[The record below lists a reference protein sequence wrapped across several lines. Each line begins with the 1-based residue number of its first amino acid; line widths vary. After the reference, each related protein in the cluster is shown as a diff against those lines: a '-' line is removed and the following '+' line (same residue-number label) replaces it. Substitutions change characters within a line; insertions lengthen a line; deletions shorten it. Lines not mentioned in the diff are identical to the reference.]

1 MADHSLPS
9 PYDSPELYDLLF
21 EPFDFDASYWLKAAR
36 EAGGP
41 VLEVGCGTG
50 RILLRLLEAGLDV
63 DGLDASAPMLERLR
77 SKAAAKGL
85 EARAVAGD
93 MRAFSLPRRYAFVF
107 CAFNGFAHCET
118 TEDQISALRC
128 WREHLIPGGAVAL
141 HMTYPGPRY
150 WSEQDGEPAFEI
162 EAHDPVRGRTYQLWD
177 ARTKNPVAQ
186 LQVSRMEIRELDA
199 NGKILASHEYETR
212 QRWVYK
218 PELELLFRA
227 AGFAR
232 WDVVRGFDDG
242 PLTIP
247 EDQMIARAWR

>member
-1 MADHSLPS
+1 MTDRSLPS

-21 EPFDFDASYWLKAAR
+21 EPFDFDAAYWLQAAR

-50 RILLRLLEAGLDV
+50 RILLRLLEAGLDAE
-63 DGLDASAPMLERLR
+63 GLDASEPMLLRLR

-85 EARAVAGD
+85 RAAAVAGD
-93 MRAFSLPRRYAFVF
+93 MRDFSLPRRYALVF

-118 TEDQISALRC
+118 TEDQIRALRC
-128 WREHLIPGGAVAL
+128 WREHLAPGGAAAL
-141 HMTYPGPRY
+141 HMTYPGPKY
-150 WSEQDGEPAFEI
+150 WSEPDGEATLEM
-162 EAHDPVRGRTYQLWD
+162 EAHDPARGSTFQLWD
-177 ARTKNPVAQ
+177 RRRKDPVAQ
-186 LQVSRMEIRELDA
+186 IQKSRMEIREIDPK
-199 NGKILASHEYETR
+199 GRTLASHEYETV

-227 AGFAR
+227 ADFSR
-232 WDVVRGFDDG
+232 WEIVRGFDDG

-247 EDQMIARAWR
+247 EDQMIGRAWR